1 MKYGTKLKKVITEA
15 DGNIIGKAER
25 PQRNSWFD
33 EECQIMLE
41 DKKGAYNKMIKR
53 NTRKNEQEYKD
64 KRKEGHII
72 IHSFSSLSSDRS
84 NVSTQY
90 DLKPPPSADS
100 ILSLP

>member
-1 MKYGTKLKKVITEA
+1 VEVINEIWNKIKKVITEA

-53 NTRKNEQEYKD
+53 NTRK
-64 KRKEGHII
+64 KRTRIQG
-72 IHSFSSLSSDRS
+72 
-84 NVSTQY
+84 
-90 DLKPPPSADS
+90 
-100 ILSLP
+100 